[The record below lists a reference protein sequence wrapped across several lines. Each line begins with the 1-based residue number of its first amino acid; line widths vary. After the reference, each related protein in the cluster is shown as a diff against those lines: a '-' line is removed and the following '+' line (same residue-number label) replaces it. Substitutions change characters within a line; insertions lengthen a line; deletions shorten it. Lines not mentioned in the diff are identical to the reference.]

1 MCDWLGWTEHKIAPT
16 FISFDDLVPSRYAL
30 SYIEQSNPNAY
41 NVNVAFIALDAE
53 NLGELV
59 NHSYHTDFGDNI
71 LPYYK
76 SNTNRRIDNYSETSD
91 SSEEEDNEDE
101 DNEDGI
107 KGRLNVQDLARIH
120 TFMSPSILSYLD
132 CNNA

>member
-1 MCDWLGWTEHKIAPT
+1 MCDWLEWTEHKIAPT

-30 SYIEQSNPNAY
+30 SFVQQSNPNAY

-59 NHSYHTDFGDNI
+59 NHSYHTDFGDNV

-76 SNTNRRIDNYSETSD
+76 SNTNRMINISSETSD
-91 SSEEEDNEDE
+91 SSEDE
-101 DNEDGI
+101 DSEDGQT
-107 KGRLNVQDLARIH
+107 GRLNVEDLARIH
-120 TFMSPSILSYLD
+120 KFMPPSILTYLD
-132 CNNA
+132 CNST